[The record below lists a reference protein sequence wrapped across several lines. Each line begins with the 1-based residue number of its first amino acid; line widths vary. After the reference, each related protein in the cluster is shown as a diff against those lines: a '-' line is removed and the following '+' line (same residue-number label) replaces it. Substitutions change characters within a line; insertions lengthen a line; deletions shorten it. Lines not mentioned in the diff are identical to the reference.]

1 MRFTGRWEFNEF
13 MKIYFSAILLFLTA
27 NGFCQ
32 LTRRAI
38 IDNRIKSIEMSMYD
52 LKGNEDAQVQKKYF
66 YLNGD
71 DSLELHNGVLGFTF
85 KQTVDNKGR
94 TKNLS
99 RLDNKGREDEIHI
112 YKYGKDDSYT
122 IEIIA
127 QGAGTISLKKFN
139 SKHDCIEEIQS
150 STDTFYYSIT
160 KSGQVEKIYQKI
172 SGIIKDVAIAEFDSL
187 GFPSTEKFIGEPEIC
202 RRRNNKFGL
211 PEEINI
217 YTIDGG
223 DEKLTGRLLFK
234 YEFY

>member
-1 MRFTGRWEFNEF
+1 
-13 MKIYFSAILLFLTA
+13 MKIFFSAILLTLTA
-27 NGFCQ
+27 SGFCQ
-32 LTRRAI
+32 LIRRAV

-52 LKGNEDAQVQKKYF
+52 LIENNDVQVQKKYF
-66 YLNGD
+66 YLSGD
-71 DSLELHNGVLGFTF
+71 DSLELHNGVLYFTF
-85 KQTVDNKGR
+85 KKTVRSDGR

-99 RLDNKGREDEIHI
+99 RFDSKGREDELHI
-112 YKYGKDDSYT
+112 YKYNIDNSYS

-139 SKHDCIEEIQS
+139 SSHDCIEEIQS
-150 STDTFYYSIT
+150 SSDTIYFSIT
-160 KSGQVEKIYQKI
+160 KSGQVEKIYQKD
-172 SGIIKDVAIAEFDSL
+172 SGIIKDVAIAELDSL

-217 YTIDGG
+217 YTIDRG
-223 DEKLTGRLLFK
+223 DEKLTGRILFK